1 MTTKAQQLK
10 KELTQAFPKLK
21 FSVKTEKRRQS
32 WSDTPIIYFIRLT
45 VTGLIGS
52 PYTKRQVE
60 KIANKYRNDVTA
72 TYVTIKN
79 IDGDSLYEEI
89 MRMVPDYENNW
100 ETVDKIADNE
110 CFTVLPDGYYEEK
123 MSLQNPQSQEVID
136 SAATEIIEEET
147 IDTNDKWFDELFSDL
162 TVGELAKEIES
173 RMELIINNS
182 FGDIFHS
189 EISVNRLGDLLV
201 ATIDGVEYHVP
212 SLLDTLCNYTDED
225 FDNGGYY
232 DLFDYFRDCE
242 YTPEA
247 SDIPE
252 NSTKQDSQAIS
263 EKTEYND
270 DYSKLKRRLYKLS
283 WGELRKLCKFYGLSA
298 KGDAIDIRRRIYD
311 AGITSQKVDEFYY
324 SY

>member
-10 KELTQAFPKLK
+10 KEITQAFPELK

-52 PYTKRQVE
+52 PYNKRQIE
-60 KIANKYRNDVTA
+60 KIANKYRNEVTA

-89 MRMVPDYENNW
+89 MRMVPDYKNNW
-100 ETVDKIADNE
+100 ETVHKIADND
-110 CFTVLPDGYYEEK
+110 CSTVLPDGYYEER
-123 MSLQNPQSQEVID
+123 MSLQNPQPQEVITV
-136 SAATEIIEEET
+136 TETIEKET
-147 IDTNDKWFDELFSDL
+147 IDTNDKWFDELLSDL
-162 TVGELAKEIES
+162 TVGELTKEIES
-173 RMELIINNS
+173 RMEFIINNS
-182 FGDIFHS
+182 FGATFHS
-189 EISVNRLGDLLV
+189 EISVSRLGKLLV

-212 SLLDTLCNYTDED
+212 LLLDALCNYADEE

-232 DLFDYFRDCE
+232 DLPDYLRDCE
-242 YTPEA
+242 YILEA
-247 SDIPE
+247 SDSNIPE
-252 NSTKQDSQAIS
+252 NSTKQDSQAVS
-263 EKTEYND
+263 EKSEYDD

-298 KGDAIDIRRRIYD
+298 KGDAIDIRRRVYD
-311 AGITSQKVDEFYY
+311 AGITPQKVDEFYY